1 MKLLVTKEKI
11 LRTNTGKILHRK
23 DSSTT
28 YILKAGTY
36 KWVDSPTLQ
45 ALSTDTPLEFR
56 SYERDFSRMRI
67 ASSFIF
73 YFVELTRFTAYTS
86 SGWSPSAYQTIVL
99 STDQQV
105 SQEFYDWAIT
115 GGNLVKQHTLT
126 FSGIGTVTVNGKTV
140 TSGYLLEAGDVI
152 VATPLL
158 ASGKPDKIGPNS
170 VSVNGTWYDCPNT
183 VSVNAGDV
191 ELILLAATADPNDG
205 GGESLTINY
214 TGFMPG

>member
-1 MKLLVTKEKI
+1 MKLLATKEKI
-11 LRTNTGKILHRK
+11 LKTNTGKILYRK
-23 DSSTT
+23 DSS
-28 YILKAGTY
+28 
-36 KWVDSPTLQ
+36 
-45 ALSTDTPLEFR
+45 
-56 SYERDFSRMRI
+56 
-67 ASSFIF
+67 
-73 YFVELTRFTAYTS
+73 
-86 SGWSPSAYQTIVL
+86 
-99 STDQQV
+99 
-105 SQEFYDWAIT
+105 
-115 GGNLVKQHTLT
+115 NKQHTLT